1 MIFPILPIQPKSHLI
16 FLHSYLFIPSFFQ
29 GFIPRGEQTLTS
41 RLFVLEKLKQELD
54 RQLAAA
60 RIINKNKIS
69 SSINNK
75 LPLSVNNAYDDD
87 DDDDYLSEED
97 LTPQNFLEDFTNNL
111 DECAFPSSRQTRC
124 LTNQQ
129 VFRLMNNRSDLLKTS
144 RIIEQNLFKPNEQM
158 CTSIDLSKTNAIIDK
173 YRKSFVCSRSKL

>member
-1 MIFPILPIQPKSHLI
+1 M
-16 FLHSYLFIPSFFQ
+16 
-29 GFIPRGEQTLTS
+29 
-41 RLFVLEKLKQELD
+41 EKFKQELD

-69 SSINNK
+69 SINK
-75 LPLSVNNAYDDD
+75 LPLSTNDDSGED

-97 LTPQNFLEDFTNNL
+97 LNPRNFIEDFANNP

-124 LTNQQ
+124 LTNRE

-144 RIIEQNLFKPNEQM
+144 RTIERNLFKPHEQS
-158 CTSIDLSKTNAIIDK
+158 CTSIDLSKSKKQSILSTENF
-173 YRKSFVCSRSKL
+173 SVFRSEL